1 MEEETSSGTQPENIC
16 DVRSTLSVYCFC
28 DSLSLTNDAS
38 EAKCSVFNVSDQN
51 DSIWELFKTQVG
63 IKELQLNVQED
74 GRLNFLPAAVLRH
87 LPGLTSLQVR
97 EATIDTLAAQ
107 TFVDVT
113 HLQELRLNRN
123 KIRHI
128 RPFAFQGLSKTVELE
143 LSNNELVSLERGV
156 FADLDDLRQLFLD
169 GNNISLVE
177 DSVFQNLKKLEEL
190 DLSGNYIAVLTG
202 ETLMG
207 LQQLKKLSLRSN
219 QLTIVGDHTF
229 AHAGNLRRLDLSS
242 NHLQ

>member
-1 MEEETSSGTQPENIC
+1 MDFQ
-16 DVRSTLSVYCFC
+16 
-28 DSLSLTNDAS
+28 
-38 EAKCSVFNVSDQN
+38 
-51 DSIWELFKTQVG
+51 
-63 IKELQLNVQED
+63 
-74 GRLNFLPAAVLRH
+74 
-87 LPGLTSLQVR
+87 
-97 EATIDTLAAQ
+97 
-107 TFVDVT
+107 
-113 HLQELRLNRN
+113 
-123 KIRHI
+123 IRHI

-190 DLSGNYIAVLTG
+190 DLSGNNIAVLTG

-207 LQQLKKLSLRSN
+207 LQQLKKLSLRGN
-219 QLTIVGDHTF
+219 QLAIVGDHTF

-242 NHLQ
+242 NHLQVIRQQALVGLGQLSFLDLAHNQLAGLDKATVSPIWSNLLNSSMTFSLEGMLIYIQMDIRKELSLFNLFIFSLQTIRCSATVACYGSSEISECPARVPL

>member
-1 MEEETSSGTQPENIC
+1 MTSVDCERTQRRYGGERRFFLVLFWIVLVTITSSLEAGAQRDGPTKFNDYDDYDMFKDQQMLHDAMEEETSSGGQPENIC

-28 DSLSLTNDAS
+28 DSLSLNNDAS

-123 KIRHI
+123 KVNTPLINMKNYNYN
-128 RPFAFQGLSKTVELE
+128 GELMKKFRDFLNWIFRFVIFGRSRSRACPK
-143 LSNNELVSLERGV
+143 LSNWN
-156 FADLDDLRQLFLD
+156 
-169 GNNISLVE
+169 
-177 DSVFQNLKKLEEL
+177 
-190 DLSGNYIAVLTG
+190 
-202 ETLMG
+202 
-207 LQQLKKLSLRSN
+207 
-219 QLTIVGDHTF
+219 
-229 AHAGNLRRLDLSS
+229 
-242 NHLQ
+242 